1 MSGTVNV
8 GALEATLKIGD
19 AYSAIF
25 NKFKTEAA
33 TIADRLKKVE
43 ERFSQTDRETK
54 KHKENVDK
62 VDAAYRK
69 VAASLDPVIANTQ
82 KYERAEVAL
91 NNALKLGVITQ
102 DQHNKI
108 LGQAK
113 EKYLSA
119 NAHTLTWR
127 EEIHNLSGKIS
138 NLSGLLGPF
147 GSQIDNILGN
157 LTAIAGSTAAASKGM
172 ATFGAVVATVT
183 SLLTKATTAVRA
195 FLATIGAPVIAAFAA
210 VVVAAGAI
218 YGAFVLIS
226 KVVNFVND
234 AVQNGLKTQ
243 LVIEKLNNALAANG
257 SASGL
262 SAHQMV
268 EYAESLELVTARSKE
283 EIVAAETILSRFD
296 SLGREAFPKALDI
309 TLAYAKAMGITADAA
324 ANKLGPAF
332 EGSTRSLNALKDAG
346 IVFTAGQ
353 RKTLTQMVE
362 TGKTVEYQALLFDIL
377 KEKVGEVGN
386 EYDNNLTRQIGR
398 VKIVMEDFGEGI
410 ATEVIPVL
418 EDLFESLANAAGGWE
433 HIKFIVSTAGREIGD
448 IIRKTIYGV
457 MITYHEWES
466 ASDQLAAIVL
476 GGLSKIAGG
485 FADFAPLAA
494 FVPGMQGLAS
504 LSDEARV
511 ASEKLG
517 NAAVKAGM
525 SAAGHE
531 ASIVSLSRKLVE
543 HRTALEGD
551 TESHVKLGSAID
563 EVTAANK
570 RQNDAMAGVNLSI
583 EEMQRRVINLKNAY
597 LAALISTKAYNQEIL
612 RQKVMEAIIKEENKL
627 RAVGLK
633 LQEGQRN
640 AIAEA
645 VIAEDEFNRKLKET
659 LALNEKLLSV
669 VLTATDNIAGK
680 GFAADFKRFTDNAHR
695 GMELIQIDVEEM
707 LTGLGKIKDL
717 DLEIEFNS
725 RLMDVEPHLR
735 NLETDY
741 LSFLENIGSGFE
753 LAGENA
759 IEAGE
764 RIIATLGDRF
774 GVTVDEIRDKLQSLN
789 DAPAIEAFQLA
800 GRSVLQVYRD
810 EQKEIKRIVAAG
822 AKEGVDITEGG
833 QKLINEKQTAFWNE
847 NLSNWSSALDFLA
860 GEFGGFFNYLARAVQ
875 SLQQAGGFG
884 QSVGN
889 IAAGMGAKGSVGY
902 GGFGGTGA
910 MGAAAGMGA
919 TVAVFALIYSWG
931 KELLAASKSRNY
943 GTGTD
948 FSLRN
953 FQESTSQL
961 DAGARETVK
970 AIRGMIKS
978 LEDALRISIS
988 DLGEIGIK
996 VRNDGEK
1003 FKAYFKGVLIGKF
1016 NSFEE
1021 AMGEALRLAFSDPST
1036 IIQGLSDLMK
1046 QGLKEFTVPD
1056 FEELTDFL
1064 ADLREISD
1072 LQLGGNAVQFIES
1085 IRHLD
1090 DLWQTLNK
1098 LREVTPAVTQGFQ
1111 DLITTEIRSWQAWS
1125 DSITGRQKTPAELLA
1140 EKKQEAEIF
1149 EAQKKFRIAELE
1161 LKKLG
1166 LQADLAWLQGKG
1178 NILQGDGK
1186 LKQGELNL
1194 GISFLQAKGELFK
1207 AELTLNEQWILAIQ
1221 AQIEAITVL
1230 INSLAEIPTIDIDKI
1245 KIPKGKGGGQKDA
1258 VRDWIGDKRFELNT
1272 RGMDEWARRAA
1283 EISRQY
1289 DQQLEQAGKDKKLR
1303 AELIALKERELAL
1316 LDQEHMAAV
1325 QGSYDDFTKQA
1336 SAFEQVRDTANELIK
1351 SIEGSPFGDTKK
1363 AEMIANVF
1371 EEINRQI
1378 EELSLSEA
1386 ASLFSGLIGEMEKF
1400 GASESELS
1408 EARKHL
1414 AIIEHTLNVIN
1425 YRTRF
1430 EILKA
1435 EGKLSKEIL
1444 ATLDKSIKFVE
1455 GVDPLKIID
1464 GVTGTSSEPLVS
1476 SEWLSRQTEMST
1488 AVDKTVSDL
1497 EKLREAFVDAKTRI
1511 IDEVLAFDRGEFGA
1525 IVPEQSWAEAQRQF
1539 DAIIS
1544 SAKLGN
1550 IEAFQDAPEAF
1561 RNTLDVL
1568 KGFSPALFAT
1578 LAPQLRDQFKG
1589 LADLTTIKQGNVV
1602 ITDFEKRTQ
1611 HKEVVNTL
1619 SGGFSSLS
1627 SISSEQAETL
1637 NRILIEQQ
1645 KATIANEDIKNRLVR
1660 LESGTFGK
1668 REIA

>member
-19 AYSAIF
+19 AYSTIF
-25 NKFKTEAA
+25 NKFKAEAA

-43 ERFSQTDRETK
+43 ERFSQADRETK

-102 DQHNKI
+102 DQHNKV

-127 EEIHNLSGKIS
+127 EEIHNLSGRIS

-172 ATFGAVVATVT
+172 VTFGAVVATVT
-183 SLLTKATTAVRA
+183 SLVTKATTAVRA

-226 KVVNFVND
+226 EGVNFVND

-262 SAHQMV
+262 SARQMV
-268 EYAESLELVTARSKE
+268 EYSESLELVTARSKE

-309 TLAYAKAMGITADAA
+309 TLAYAKAMGTTADAA

-410 ATEVIPVL
+410 ATEVIPAL
-418 EDLFESLANAAGGWE
+418 EDLFESLVNAAGGWE

-494 FVPGMQGLAS
+494 VVPGMQGLAS

-563 EVTAANK
+563 EVTAASK

-597 LAALISTKAYNQEIL
+597 LAALISAKAYNQEIL
-612 RQKVMEAIIKEENKL
+612 RQKVIEAIIKEENKL
-627 RAVGLK
+627 RTVGLK

-640 AIAEA
+640 AIAGA

-659 LALNEKLLSV
+659 LTLNEKLLSV

-680 GFAADFKRFTDNAHR
+680 GFADDFKRFTDSAHR
-695 GMELIQIDVEEM
+695 GMEMIQLDVEEM
-707 LTGLGKIKDL
+707 LTGLGKIRDL
-717 DLEIEFNS
+717 DIEIEFNT
-725 RLMDVEPHLR
+725 RLMNVEPHLR
-735 NLETDY
+735 GLEADY

-764 RIIATLGDRF
+764 RIITTLGERF

-822 AKEGVDITEGG
+822 AKEGIDITEGG
-833 QKLINEKQTAFWNE
+833 QRAINDLQQQFWSE
-847 NLSNWSSALDFLA
+847 NLSNWSSALNFLA
-860 GEFGGFFNYLARAVQ
+860 GEFGGFFSYLARAMQ
-875 SLQQAGGFG
+875 SLQQAQGFG
-884 QSVGN
+884 QSVSGM
-889 IAAGMGAKGSVGY
+889 ASGMGASAA
-902 GGFGGTGA
+902 TSGA
-910 MGAAAGMGA
+910 LGAMGA
-919 TVAVFALIYSWG
+919 TVAVFAMIYSWG

-1325 QGSYDDFTKQA
+1325 QGSYNDFTKQA
-1336 SAFEQVRDTANELIK
+1336 NAFEQVRDTATELIK

-1414 AIIEHTLNVIN
+1414 AVIEHTLNVIN

-1464 GVTGTSSEPLVS
+1464 GITGSGEPLVS

-1525 IVPEQSWAEAQRQF
+1525 IAPEQSWAEARRQF

-1589 LADLTTIKQGNVV
+1589 LADITTIKQGNVV

-1645 KATIANEDIKNRLVR
+1645 KATVANEDIKNRLVR
-1660 LESGTFGK
+1660 LESGAFGK

>member
-1 MSGTVNV
+1 MASTVNV
-8 GALEATLKIGD
+8 GALEATLKVGD
-19 AYSAIF
+19 QYSAIF
-25 NKFKTEAA
+25 AKVKTDIKAVS
-33 TIADRLKKVE
+33 DRLAKLEADFAKSE
-43 ERFSQTDRETK
+43 KETK
-54 KHKENVDK
+54 KTTDTTNKLEKEYK
-62 VDAAYRK
+62 K
-69 VAASLDPVIANTQ
+69 VAATLDPVAAKTQ
-82 KYERAEVAL
+82 KYEHQVETLNKALKAGIINQTQYNTRLAQAQSNLQTTTHWTQRLGTSIGTELTSNFARFLAVSALVSGAIALVTSVSKQLIQANVDAEASSKRVEEAVRRYGDRSGVTAEQIDLIAQSASRLTGIDDELIADAEVIGLKFNRIGSEIFPRFAKAAIDMGAATGDMGGAFEKAGKLVNQPLRAL
-91 NNALKLGVITQ
+91 TLFAKEGYAVGKSQSDLIKNLVAAGEIQLAQVEILKILEGQYGGAAVAARDTMGGALKALQTTWENFLERVGQDNMGPIRSALESLITLLEHATDGV
-102 DQHNKI
+102 
-108 LGQAK
+108 
-113 EKYLSA
+113 KYVEIGFHSTRAAVNGFVADALSRIA
-119 NAHTLTWR
+119 DL
-127 EEIHNLSGKIS
+127 IDLLSDAAS
-138 NLSGLLGPF
+138 LLGKF
-147 GSQIDNILGN
+147 GV
-157 LTAIAGSTAAASKGM
+157 AAASISRDVSGRARNAAGVAAEDAIKHGM
-172 ATFGAVVATVT
+172 AAANLLAGIGQGHRNAASAALEQTEAEAKLGNEIEKVT
-183 SLLTKATTAVRA
+183 SAVKDSIAEMVKRATSAKNAWMAASIGIKEYRMEI
-195 FLATIGAPVIAAFAA
+195 LAQKVGA
-210 VVVAAGAI
+210 AI
-218 YGAFVLIS
+218 L
-226 KVVNFVND
+226 
-234 AVQNGLKTQ
+234 
-243 LVIEKLNNALAANG
+243 
-257 SASGL
+257 
-262 SAHQMV
+262 
-268 EYAESLELVTARSKE
+268 KE
-283 EIVAAETILSRFD
+283 EI
-296 SLGREAFPKALDI
+296 
-309 TLAYAKAMGITADAA
+309 
-324 ANKLGPAF
+324 KL
-332 EGSTRSLNALKDAG
+332 
-346 IVFTAGQ
+346 
-353 RKTLTQMVE
+353 
-362 TGKTVEYQALLFDIL
+362 
-377 KEKVGEVGN
+377 
-386 EYDNNLTRQIGR
+386 
-398 VKIVMEDFGEGI
+398 
-410 ATEVIPVL
+410 
-418 EDLFESLANAAGGWE
+418 
-433 HIKFIVSTAGREIGD
+433 REIGLSLTD
-448 IIRKTIYGV
+448 DQRDTI
-457 MITYHEWES
+457 
-466 ASDQLAAIVL
+466 
-476 GGLSKIAGG
+476 
-485 FADFAPLAA
+485 
-494 FVPGMQGLAS
+494 
-504 LSDEARV
+504 
-511 ASEKLG
+511 
-517 NAAVKAGM
+517 
-525 SAAGHE
+525 
-531 ASIVSLSRKLVE
+531 
-543 HRTALEGD
+543 
-551 TESHVKLGSAID
+551 
-563 EVTAANK
+563 AN
-570 RQNDAMAGVNLSI
+570 
-583 EEMQRRVINLKNAY
+583 
-597 LAALISTKAYNQEIL
+597 
-612 RQKVMEAIIKEENKL
+612 
-627 RAVGLK
+627 
-633 LQEGQRN
+633 
-640 AIAEA
+640 A
-645 VIAEDEFNRKLKET
+645 VIDQENFNRKLQET
-659 LALNEKLLSV
+659 LKLNEALIDSM
-669 VLTATDNIAGK
+669 LTATDNIAGK
-680 GFAADFKRFTDNAHR
+680 GFEADFKRFTDNAHR

-735 NLETDY
+735 NLEADY

-764 RIIATLGDRF
+764 RIIATLGERF
-774 GVTVDEIRDKLQSLN
+774 GVTIDEIRDKLQSLN

-822 AKEGVDITEGG
+822 AKEGIDVTEGG
-833 QKLINEKQTAFWNE
+833 QRAINDLQQQFWSE
-847 NLSNWSSALDFLA
+847 NLSNWSSALNFLA
-860 GEFGGFFNYLARAVQ
+860 SEFGGFFSYLARAVQ
-875 SLQQAGGFG
+875 SLQQAQGFG
-884 QSVGN
+884 QSVSGM
-889 IAAGMGAKGSVGY
+889 ASGMGASAATSGAL
-902 GGFGGTGA
+902 GA
-910 MGAAAGMGA
+910 MGG
-919 TVAVFALIYSWG
+919 TVAVFAMIYSWG

-1021 AMGEALRLAFSDPST
+1021 AIGEALRLAFSDPST

-1140 EKKQEAEIF
+1140 EKKQEAEMF

-1283 EISRQY
+1283 DISRQY
-1289 DQQLEQAGKDKKLR
+1289 DQQLEQAGKDKKIR

-1336 SAFEQVRDTANELIK
+1336 SAFEQVRDTASELIK
-1351 SIEGSPFGDTKK
+1351 SIEGSPFGNAKK

-1444 ATLDKSIKFVE
+1444 STLDKSIKFVE

-1464 GVTGTSSEPLVS
+1464 GITGSGEPLVS
-1476 SEWLSRQTEMST
+1476 SEWLARQTEMST

-1497 EKLREAFVDAKTRI
+1497 EKLREAFIDAKTRI

-1637 NRILIEQQ
+1637 NRILAEQQ
-1645 KATIANEDIKNRLVR
+1645 KSTSANEDIKNRLVR